1 MTVKDGKCYDEFGA
15 LGGAAVT
22 MIESI
27 RNVVQFTD
35 ISLNEAIRMST
46 LYPAKAI
53 GVEDTLGSL
62 EMGKIANLAIFDH
75 QFNVKG
81 TALNGILHWN

>member
-1 MTVKDGKCYDEFGA
+1 MKDGKCYDEFGA
-15 LGGAAVT
+15 LGGAAIT

-27 RNVVQFTD
+27 RNVVQHCD

-53 GVEDTLGSL
+53 GVEETLGSL
-62 EMGKIANLAIFDH
+62 EAGKIANLAIFDN
-75 QFNVKG
+75 QFEVKA
-81 TALNGILHWN
+81 TAVNGQLQWH